1 MLIIHLS
8 LFRVFAPLACY
19 MTLKKV
25 KCNVFISIKWATYQY
40 FSYFCETNHYV
51 ENNTLYKGYY
61 LLRCKSVT
69 AKTTINSLDNAG

>member
-1 MLIIHLS
+1 
-8 LFRVFAPLACY
+8 V
-19 MTLKKV
+19 
-25 KCNVFISIKWATYQY
+25 TYQY